1 MKISLYFLA
10 THTLFDWKKR
20 HTLLKLSENFGL
32 IIEHETGTNVNTQKG
47 SEVYLLAQQ
56 FKYVALGKKN
66 KARNQET
73 FTKLEKGL
81 LENKTIEIKEA
92 NTEETDDE
100 EYKDEESKTEKKIRK
115 KFVDLKCE
123 KSKKIRVQDVVH
135 EMAKDEGIEDA
146 ILAELKARKDSS
158 NQDNRKEY
166 RIKLFCMILMKTLNI
181 SQFKFDDFRWW
192 LKNMIQVEGLTLEDL
207 LNLPCEKTLRNTIMK
222 DMIPPGMKTSET
234 GASFPLETAF
244 HHTMKRFLLR

>member
-92 NTEETDDE
+92 NTEETDYE
-100 EYKDEESKTEKKIRK
+100 EYKDEESKTEVETKIRGEN
-115 KFVDLKCE
+115 L
-123 KSKKIRVQDVVH
+123 
-135 EMAKDEGIEDA
+135 
-146 ILAELKARKDSS
+146 ILNVRNQRK
-158 NQDNRKEY
+158 
-166 RIKLFCMILMKTLNI
+166 
-181 SQFKFDDFRWW
+181 
-192 LKNMIQVEGLTLEDL
+192 
-207 LNLPCEKTLRNTIMK
+207 
-222 DMIPPGMKTSET
+222 
-234 GASFPLETAF
+234 
-244 HHTMKRFLLR
+244 